1 MRRLT
6 LPESVNHWSLRS
18 VQTKL
23 IKTGGLF
30 VRLLPIERQFTTPP
44 DGFLSLMGRLKALVS
59 DTTMAF
65 VEDAV

>member
-44 DGFLSLMGRLKALVS
+44 DGS
-59 DTTMAF
+59 
-65 VEDAV
+65 